1 VGTPGTHDDDDDK
14 SGVSGYSKAMRSAAP
29 LLNAGI
35 QFAAAVVLMLFL
47 GRWLDS
53 RFGCAPWLMIT
64 GIFLGLGAGMV
75 QFIRTV
81 GAVDRQE
88 AEDRK
93 NHED

>member
-1 VGTPGTHDDDDDK
+1 VKTPAGGDGE
-14 SGVSGYSKAMRSAAP
+14 SGASGYSKAMRSAAP

-35 QFAAAVVLMLFL
+35 QLAASVVLMLFL
-47 GRWLDS
+47 GRWLDG

-64 GIFLGLGAGMV
+64 GIFFGLGAGMF

-93 NHED
+93 KHED